1 MPQVAGPP
9 YCSGGVVGR
18 SPHFVVFTTD
28 AMKLEVKVC
37 LEVN

>member
-1 MPQVAGPP
+1 MPEVAGPP
-9 YCSGGVVGR
+9 YSSGGVVAR

-28 AMKLEVKVC
+28 AVKLEVKMC

>member
-1 MPQVAGPP
+1 MPQASGPP
-9 YCSGGVVGR
+9 YSSGGVVGG
-18 SPHFVVFTTD
+18 SSHFEVFTTD